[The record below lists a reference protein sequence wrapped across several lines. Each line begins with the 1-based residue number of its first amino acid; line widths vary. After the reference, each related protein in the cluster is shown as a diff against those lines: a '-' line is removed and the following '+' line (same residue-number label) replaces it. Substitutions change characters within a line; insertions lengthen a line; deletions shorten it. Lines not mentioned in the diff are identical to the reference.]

1 MKYLMI
7 ITVAS
12 FKGGVGK
19 TTAVHLATFFQQQGP
34 TVLIDG
40 DPNRSASAWHQR
52 GALPFGSST
61 NARPPAPPASM
72 ST

>member
-1 MKYLMI
+1 MI

-19 TTAVHLATFFQQQGP
+19 TTTAVHLATFFQQHGP

-40 DPNRSASAWHQR
+40 DPNRSASAWHSVAP
-52 GALPFGSST
+52 GPLASST
-61 NARPPAPPASM
+61 NARRPALLASM